1 MQELKLQ
8 GISDPFTLLKILQ
21 IFREVPVGGELAIF
35 HEDNAMLDELLRVLP
50 KGGYQVVS
58 QLSGKDA
65 QPRGMVLR
73 KIVGPCD
80 QLPLGN
86 ALT

>member
-1 MQELKLQ
+1 MQQLKLQ

-35 HEDNAMLDELLRVLP
+35 YEDNAMRNELLRVLP
-50 KGGYQVVS
+50 KGRYQVAS

-73 KIVGPCD
+73 KILGPGD
-80 QLPLGN
+80 QLPLVN
-86 ALT
+86 DLN